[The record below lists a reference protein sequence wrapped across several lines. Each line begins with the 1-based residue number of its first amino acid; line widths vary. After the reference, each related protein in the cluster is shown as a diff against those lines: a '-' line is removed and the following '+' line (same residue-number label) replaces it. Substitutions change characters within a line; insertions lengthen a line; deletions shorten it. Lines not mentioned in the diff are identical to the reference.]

1 MKNKNFCVALYHP
14 YKNDINGKFDEIQF
28 QLECT
33 KEGLSKLKSDDD
45 LGYIELVGWLPIE
58 YYKGE
63 EQINEF
69 NDKFIRW

>member
-14 YKNDINGKFDEIQF
+14 YKNDINGEFDDIKF

-33 KEGLSKLKSDDD
+33 KDGLSKLKTDDD
-45 LGYIELVGWLPIE
+45 LGYIELIGWLPIV

-63 EQINEF
+63 EQISEL
-69 NDKFIRW
+69 DEKFIRW

>member
-14 YKNDINGKFDEIQF
+14 YKNDINGEFDDIKF

-33 KEGLSKLKSDDD
+33 KDGLSKLKTDDD
-45 LGYIELVGWLPIE
+45 LGYIELIGWLPIV

-63 EQINEF
+63 EQISELNE
-69 NDKFIRW
+69 NFIHW